1 MNSGVCCNF
10 NPNVYILVRLSIA
23 MVNDN
28 SERNRLCDLL
38 DEKRDE
44 LIMRFPG
51 SWMHRH
57 VLGEIAEIRSWLYV
71 APSNPAAPRLRFL
84 VKRRN

>member
-1 MNSGVCCNF
+1 ME
-10 NPNVYILVRLSIA
+10 
-23 MVNDN
+23 NDN
-28 SERNRLCDLL
+28 SERDRLCDLL

-51 SWMHRH
+51 SRMHRH
-57 VLGEIAEIRSWLYV
+57 VLAEIAEIRSWLDV
-71 APSNPAAPRLRFL
+71 APPDPAAPRLRFS

>member
-1 MNSGVCCNF
+1 MMNLKN
-10 NPNVYILVRLSIA
+10 
-23 MVNDN
+23 
-28 SERNRLCDLL
+28 ERNRLCDLL

-51 SWMHRH
+51 SVMHGH
-57 VLGEIAEIRSWLYV
+57 VMAEIAEIRSWLIIV
-71 APSNPAAPRLRFL
+71 HPKNTTPVFRIL